1 MLDALPADE
10 HLARPFDEGSNIF
23 VALAAEGTERIPL
36 GWLVTLKP
44 REQFGKEALL
54 CRIWAGRLIG
64 VFVHSRM
71 IPRQPGRVP
80 VSAQDLG
87 DGITTQTVPGYGG
100 LVAGPW
106 HDRLL

>member
-10 HLARPFDEGSNIF
+10 HLARPFDEWSNIL

-54 CRIWAGRLIG
+54 CRIRAGRLIG
-64 VFVHSRM
+64 VFVHARM
-71 IPRQPGRVP
+71 IPRQPGGRP
-80 VSAQDLG
+80 FLPQSLSQNSS
-87 DGITTQTVPGYGG
+87 TGG
-100 LVAGPW
+100 LRIAHATIPASCRWGG
-106 HDRLL
+106 D